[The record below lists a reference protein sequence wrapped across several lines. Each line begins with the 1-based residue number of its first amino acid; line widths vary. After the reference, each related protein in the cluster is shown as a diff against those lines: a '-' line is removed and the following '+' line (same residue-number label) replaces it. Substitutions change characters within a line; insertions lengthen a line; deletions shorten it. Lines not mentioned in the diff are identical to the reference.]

1 MTTEQIKEHLL
12 ANFCDGDTWD
22 DSKADRFTHEGA
34 LEIAKYFHDEGFKAG
49 IEHNNPT
56 VEGTETEEA
65 LVEDVKYLCSPLA
78 ERMPDGVRLT
88 ALIHVATKMI
98 DALQS
103 TRADERA
110 KLVKVVKGMERHSW
124 DSGIYNKAL
133 EDVLA
138 KISQV

>member
-1 MTTEQIKEHLL
+1 MNHQDYDEDGNNIVPCPICLDVYCPSKEGGKCPKEDEF
-12 ANFCDGDTWD
+12 ARDM
-22 DSKADRFTHEGA
+22 GA
-34 LEIAKYFHDEGFKAG
+34 KPA
-49 IEHNNPT
+49 

-98 DALQS
+98 DTLQS
-103 TRADERA
+103 TRADERK

-138 KISQV
+138 KISKV

>member
-1 MTTEQIKEHLL
+1 MTFKDTFEGSTHSE
-12 ANFCDGDTWD
+12 NDGC
-22 DSKADRFTHEGA
+22 
-34 LEIAKYFHDEGFKAG
+34 G
-49 IEHNNPT
+49 IPEHNNPA

-103 TRADERA
+103 TRADERK

>member
-1 MTTEQIKEHLL
+1 MNPQDYDEDGNNIVPCPICLDVYCPSKEGGKCPKEDEF
-12 ANFCDGDTWD
+12 ARDM
-22 DSKADRFTHEGA
+22 GA
-34 LEIAKYFHDEGFKAG
+34 KPA
-49 IEHNNPT
+49 
-56 VEGTETEEA
+56 VEGTETEEG

-138 KISQV
+138 KISKVWHLNRH

>member
-1 MTTEQIKEHLL
+1 MNPQDYDEDGNNIVPCPICLDVYCPSKEGGKCPKEDEF
-12 ANFCDGDTWD
+12 ARDM
-22 DSKADRFTHEGA
+22 GA
-34 LEIAKYFHDEGFKAG
+34 K
-49 IEHNNPT
+49 PT

-98 DALQS
+98 DTLQS

>member
-1 MTTEQIKEHLL
+1 MNHQDYDEDGNNIVPCPICLDVYCPSKEGGKCPKEDEF
-12 ANFCDGDTWD
+12 ARDM
-22 DSKADRFTHEGA
+22 GA
-34 LEIAKYFHDEGFKAG
+34 KPA
-49 IEHNNPT
+49 

-98 DALQS
+98 DTLQS
-103 TRADERA
+103 TRADERK

-138 KISQV
+138 KISKVWHLNRH

>member
-1 MTTEQIKEHLL
+1 MNPQDYDEDGNNIVPCPICLDVYCPSKEGGKCPKEDEF
-12 ANFCDGDTWD
+12 ARDM
-22 DSKADRFTHEGA
+22 GA
-34 LEIAKYFHDEGFKAG
+34 KPA
-49 IEHNNPT
+49 

-103 TRADERA
+103 TRADERK

>member
-1 MTTEQIKEHLL
+1 MNPQDYDEDGNNIVPCPICLDVYCPSKEGGKCPKEDEF
-12 ANFCDGDTWD
+12 ARDM
-22 DSKADRFTHEGA
+22 GA
-34 LEIAKYFHDEGFKAG
+34 KPA
-49 IEHNNPT
+49 

-138 KISQV
+138 KISKVWHLNRH